1 MYFKVNKLYNIKL
14 YSLLFFRG
22 DDLMASEKFYMVN
35 SKVLPEIFK
44 KVLEVKESLMSGK
57 AKDISEAVKQTGIS
71 RSTYYKY
78 KDYIF
83 PMAEGLN
90 SKKITLVVLLSHET
104 GTLSKVLDCIAFN
117 KGNVLTIN
125 QDIPI
130 NMAANVT
137 ITLDISNIKKDLKH
151 LVNTLRGLPNVV
163 SVKVLAME

>member
-1 MYFKVNKLYNIKL
+1 M
-14 YSLLFFRG
+14 G
-22 DDLMASEKFYMVN
+22 SEKFYVI
-35 SKVLPEIFK
+35 SDKILPEIFK
-44 KVLEVKESLMSGK
+44 KVLEVKENLLLGK
-57 AKDISEAVKQTGIS
+57 AKDISAAVKNVGIS

-78 KDYIF
+78 KDHIF
-83 PMAEGLN
+83 PMIEGIN

-117 KGNVLTIN
+117 KGNILTIS

-151 LVNTLRGLPNVV
+151 LVNTLRGLQNVI

>member
-1 MYFKVNKLYNIKL
+1 MKGNFLIVDKRALPDVYEKVVDAKR
-14 YSLLFFRG
+14 LLKEG
-22 DDLMASEKFYMVN
+22 KVKDVTEAAKTVN
-35 SKVLPEIFK
+35 
-44 KVLEVKESLMSGK
+44 
-57 AKDISEAVKQTGIS
+57 IS
-71 RSTYYKY
+71 RSVYYKY

>member
-1 MYFKVNKLYNIKL
+1 M
-14 YSLLFFRG
+14 G
-22 DDLMASEKFYMVN
+22 SEKFYII
-35 SKVLPEIFK
+35 SDKILPEVFK
-44 KVLEVKESLMSGK
+44 KVLQVKESILLGK
-57 AKDISEAVKQTGIS
+57 SKDISEAVKKIGIS

-78 KDYIF
+78 KDHIF
-83 PMAEGLN
+83 PMVEGIN

-117 KGNVLTIN
+117 KGNILTIS

-137 ITLDISNIKKDLKH
+137 ITLDIANIKKDLKH